1 MELVLVME
9 NVLGEQKVKCFYERG
24 IIIVFVCA
32 HAEQEC

>member
-24 IIIVFVCA
+24 IIIA